1 MTNRILVFTT
11 RQLCYNSAS
20 FFAAQ
25 MANELEDMGYE
36 CELCRL
42 PDDGIAGSGTQA
54 AKACRG
60 ADIDTEIQ
68 HCLENYIGKEYAA
81 VLDFNSKLPR
91 LVMEDGSYYLNHIDA
106 PFYNYIL
113 DNPLY
118 HHSTLECRLLRYHV
132 ILVDGNHCSYVRKY
146 YPHIKSVDRI
156 FLGASEAV
164 FNKAFEEKKEC
175 VLFMGTYRNP
185 DTYLEQIRA
194 AGGQASCDMLRMIEI
209 MKSDDACTMEAA
221 LKNVLSDTRREV
233 TNREM
238 ALLMNYYYPVE
249 MYLRNFYREELITSL
264 LKGGIP
270 VRITGDWWENY
281 SYGSL
286 AGVRADKPVRFDR
299 SFDRIAEY
307 AVIADSSPFFK
318 DGVHDRVFA
327 GMANRTAVLTD
338 NNQYIEEAF
347 VLQGIAAAYPIKDI
361 SAACDMAEELLT
373 NRQKRRDMTERA
385 YEEYQR
391 GHTWKHTAQAFVRL
405 LD

>member
-1 MTNRILVFTT
+1 MTSRILIFTT

-36 CELCRL
+36 CEFCQL
-42 PDDGIAGSGTQA
+42 PDDGIAGSGTEA
-54 AKACRG
+54 AKACGG
-60 ADIDTEIQ
+60 ADIDTDIQ
-68 HCLENYIGKEYAA
+68 HCLERYVGKEYAA

-91 LVMEDGSYYLNHIDA
+91 LVMEDGSYYLDHIAA

-132 ILVDGNHCSYVRKY
+132 ILVDGNHCSYVRRY

-164 FNKAFEEKKEC
+164 LKKTFEEKKEC

-185 DTYLEQIRA
+185 DDYLEQIRA

-209 MKSDDACTMEAA
+209 IKSDDTCTMECA
-221 LKNVLSDTRREV
+221 LKNVLSDTWREV
-233 TNREM
+233 TNQEM

-249 MYLRNFYREELITSL
+249 MYLRNFYREQLITSL
-264 LKGGIP
+264 FKGGIP

-281 SYGSL
+281 GFGNC
-286 AGVRADKPVRFDR
+286 AGIKADKPVRFGR

-318 DGVHDRVFA
+318 AGVHDRVFA
-327 GMANRTAVLTD
+327 GMANETAVLTD
-338 NNQYIEEAF
+338 NNQYIDST
-347 VLQGIAAAYPIKDI
+347 LAAHGYVMAYPLNDM
-361 SAACDMAEELLT
+361 SAACNMAEELLA
-373 NRQKRRDMTERA
+373 NRQKRREMTQKA
-385 YEEYQR
+385 YEEYRR